1 MDDRLARASRPGPG
15 LAGLALGLL
24 LSACNARPDY
34 RPPSASTLKIPE
46 QFQAASTI
54 APDQDL
60 AELARWW
67 DNFEDPVLTQ
77 LVNRAF
83 AGNLDVSAAAAR
95 LRQARATLRGAQGQ
109 ALPQA
114 GASAS
119 VTRSLG
125 NDSSSIIDP
134 TTGQTVSRGGDTT
147 VYRGGF
153 DVSWEADLFGGI
165 RRSIQAARASAEAS
179 EATLRFTQASI
190 AAEVALNYIE
200 ARLAQSRLRIARE
213 NLSSQDD
220 TLELIGWRQMAGLVS
235 SLDYEQVRQLRAQTA
250 ASIPTIENDYGTAV
264 NHIAVLLGEAPGA
277 VTALIDP
284 PASIPLAPGVG
295 APIPAQV
302 IERRPD
308 VAEAE
313 RNLAAE
319 SARIGVETAQ
329 LYPALRL
336 EGSFAGSATSVGN
349 VISNGIGSLA
359 AGITA
364 PIFEG
369 GQIRAAIRG
378 QRAATDAAY
387 DAYRKAVLTA
397 LEETENAL
405 KGREV
410 AERREGDLMVSYEAA
425 NNAAR
430 YARLQYRSGLIDFPS
445 LLDTQ
450 RTLLSTQDA
459 TAQARAARASAT
471 IQLYKA
477 LGGGWQ
483 TAPIPAPGPYEGGS
497 RIARNSPGN
506 ETGTETEK
514 RP

>member
-1 MDDRLARASRPGPG
+1 MRMDGRLARFLHPGSGLCGAASG
-15 LAGLALGLL
+15 LLL
-24 LSACNARPDY
+24 LSACNAGPDY
-34 RPPSASTLKIPE
+34 RPPSATALKIPD
-46 QFQAASTI
+46 QFEAASTI
-54 APDQDL
+54 VPEQDMVD
-60 AELARWW
+60 LARWW
-67 DNFEDPVLTQ
+67 DGFEDPVLTR
-77 LVNRAF
+77 LIDRAF
-83 AGNLDVSAAAAR
+83 AGNLDVGAAAAR
-95 LRQARATLRGAQGQ
+95 LRQARATLRGTQGQ
-109 ALPQA
+109 ALPQV

-119 VTRSLG
+119 VSRSIG
-125 NDSSSIIDP
+125 ANSAARIDP
-134 TTGQTVSRGGDTT
+134 TTGQTISTGGDTT
-147 VYRGGF
+147 IYRGGF

-165 RRSIQAARASAEAS
+165 RRSIQAARATAEAAQ
-179 EATLRFTQASI
+179 ATLRFTQASI
-190 AAEVALNYIE
+190 AAEVALNYVD

-220 TLELIGWRQMAGLVS
+220 TLELIGWRQKAGLVS
-235 SLDYEQVRQLRAQTA
+235 GLDYEQARQLRAQTA
-250 ASIPTIENDYGTAV
+250 ASIPTIENDYNTAV

-302 IERRPD
+302 IARRPD
-308 VAEAE
+308 VAQAE
-313 RNLAAE
+313 RGLAAE
-319 SARIGVETAQ
+319 SARIGVQTAQ
-329 LYPALRL
+329 LYPALQL
-336 EGSFAGSATSVGN
+336 QGSFAGSATSIGN
-349 VISNGIGSLA
+349 VVTDGIGNLV

-369 GQIRAAIRG
+369 GQIRAAILG

-425 NNAAR
+425 NNAAS
-430 YARLQYRSGLIDFPS
+430 YARLQYRAGLIDFQA

-450 RTLLSTQDA
+450 RTLLASQDA
-459 TAQARAARASAT
+459 SASARAARAGAT

-483 TAPIPAPGPYEGGS
+483 SAPVPAPGPYESKTAS
-497 RIARNSPGN
+497 RTPTNSD
-506 ETGTETEK
+506 ESEK
-514 RP
+514 QP